1 MPPPAPPCIFDQET
15 IAARVRDL
23 GGEIRTRYPDG
34 SLTLLCILKG
44 SALFAA
50 DLARAVPGDVE
61 LSFVQARSYG
71 DGTTSSG
78 AVEVGVLEEEVVH
91 DRRVIVVDTILDT
104 GRTLTEVVNA
114 VRGAGAAEIAT
125 CVLLDKK
132 ARRTVDIRPDFR
144 GFESPDR
151 FLVGYGLDYAGRY
164 RTLAYI
170 GALGEDGSTES
181 A

>member
-1 MPPPAPPCIFDQET
+1 MSQGPPCIFDRET
-15 IAARVRDL
+15 IATRVREL
-23 GGEIRTRYPDG
+23 GGAIRERYPDG
-34 SLTLLCILKG
+34 SLTLLCVLKG

-61 LSFVQARSYG
+61 LSFVQAWSYG
-71 DGTTSSG
+71 DETTSSG
-78 AVEVGVLEEEVVH
+78 KVEVGGLEKEVVRG
-91 DRRVIVVDTILDT
+91 RRVIVVDTILDT

-125 CVLLDKK
+125 CVLLDKP
-132 ARRTVDIRPDFR
+132 ARRAVDIRPDFR

-170 GALGEDGSTES
+170 GALGEDGSTGS

>member
-1 MPPPAPPCIFDQET
+1 MSQGPPCIFDRET

-23 GGEIRTRYPDG
+23 GGEIRVRYPDDP
-34 SLTLLCILKG
+34 LTLLCILKA

-61 LSFVQARSYG
+61 LSFVEARSYG

-78 AVEVGVLEEEVVH
+78 AVEVGALEQEVLR
-91 DRRVIVVDTILDT
+91 DRRVVVVDTILDT
-104 GRTLTEVVNA
+104 GRTLAEVVSA
-114 VRGAGAAEIAT
+114 VREAGAAEIAT
-125 CVLLDKK
+125 CVLLAKRS
-132 ARRTVDIRPDFR
+132 RRAVDIRPDFR

-170 GALGEDGSTES
+170 GALGEDGSTGS